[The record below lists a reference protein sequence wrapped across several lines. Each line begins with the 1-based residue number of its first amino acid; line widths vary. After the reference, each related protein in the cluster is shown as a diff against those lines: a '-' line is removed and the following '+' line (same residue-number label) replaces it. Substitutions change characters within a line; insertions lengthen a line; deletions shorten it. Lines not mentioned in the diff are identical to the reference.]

1 MTQKPD
7 DSASEQGLQAISQII
22 FGEPASKANSRKVVR
37 IGGMSR
43 LIKSSKALKYSDMF
57 KQQCR
62 QLETLMTG
70 DLRVTMWIYYASRR
84 PDLDESLIL
93 DLMQGLIY
101 ENDRQVKEKHIYWG
115 LDPEKP
121 RTEIIV
127 ECIPSVSP
135 KKSPARGGARRE
147 RQLQKQYR
155 LENLRLQYKS
165 SPCKLTY
172 IFTCCCTFKRVAK
185 VLPERQVRRVRLV
198 QPDTQDT
205 QV

>member
-43 LIKSSKALKYSDMF
+43 LIKSSKALKYSEMF
-57 KQQCR
+57 KQQCSP
-62 QLETLMTG
+62 LAELMAG
-70 DLRVTMWIYYASRR
+70 DLRVIMRIYYASRR

-127 ECIPSVSP
+127 ERIPSVSP
-135 KKSPARGGARRE
+135 KEKPRTRRGKGE
-147 RQLQKQYR
+147 R
-155 LENLRLQYKS
+155 
-165 SPCKLTY
+165 
-172 IFTCCCTFKRVAK
+172 
-185 VLPERQVRRVRLV
+185 
-198 QPDTQDT
+198 
-205 QV
+205 